1 MRNIVVVDAR
11 LRWLRGTLRYARNR
25 GGSGRPLRL
34 TMAIRAPAARSW
46 CTLALGG
53 RRLLRRLCLFRRR
66 RDGSIA
72 HIGDR
77 LADQL
82 LDRRDRLG
90 VVRSRDDGDRHAG
103 AAGAAGAAD
112 PVHVVIGVDRDVEI
126 VDVAH
131 LWNVESARGNI
142 RSDQQRDLIL
152 AELFE
157 RGRKL
162 VRG

>member
-1 MRNIVVVDAR
+1 M
-11 LRWLRGTLRYARNR
+11 
-25 GGSGRPLRL
+25 
-34 TMAIRAPAARSW
+34 
-46 CTLALGG
+46 
-53 RRLLRRLCLFRRR
+53 FRRR

-82 LDRRDRLG
+82 LDRRDSLG
-90 VVRSRDDGDRHAG
+90 VVRSRDDGDRRAG

-157 RGRKL
+157 RGHARRLVHVAVQRLHRKAVAVERAMQRRDVAL
-162 VRG
+162 AVAENDGVLQTVGGAE